1 MDNFKTDEAYMRRCI
16 ALAGNGRGRT
26 APNPMVGCVV
36 VCDGNIIGE
45 GYHRAYGGP
54 HAEVNAL
61 DSVRDPSL
69 LPHATLYVS
78 LEPCAHYGKT
88 PPCADRIVASRIPR
102 VVIGSPDPNPK
113 VSGRGVARLRAA
125 GCQVTEGVLRT
136 ACDALNRSFLCYHLK
151 HRPYIILK
159 WAMSADGFIDAPR
172 PEGTPVGPRWITG
185 TEERALVHAWRAG
198 CQAIM
203 VGTRTAL
210 ADDPS
215 LTARDVPA
223 ASDTP
228 MPVPTCYPHPLR
240 IVLDRSL
247 RLPSGLHL
255 FDGAAPTWVLSE
267 RPATDGWRI
276 GRPETELRKMSFDG
290 NVWLS
295 QLMEALYDRQIQS
308 LMVEGGRQLLQTFID
323 ADLWDEARVFSGKTS
338 FGGGV
343 PAPVMTGSPC
353 ASVAYAQSTLYFYRH
368 G

>member
-1 MDNFKTDEAYMRRCI
+1 MYNFKTDEAYMRRCI
-16 ALAGNGRGRT
+16 ELAANGRGRT

-36 VCDGNIIGE
+36 VCDGAVIGE

-61 DSVRDPSL
+61 DSVREPSL
-69 LPHATLYVS
+69 LPRATLYVS

-125 GCQVTEGVLRT
+125 GCRVTEGVLR
-136 ACDALNRSFLCYHLK
+136 AECDALNRFFLCYHLK

-159 WAMSADGFIDAPR
+159 WAQSADGFIDAPR
-172 PEGTPVGPRWITG
+172 PEGTPAGPRWITG
-185 TEERALVHAWRAG
+185 PEERALVHAWRAG

-210 ADDPS
+210 NDDPA
-215 LTARDVPA
+215 LTVRNVPA
-223 ASDTP
+223 ASDAP
-228 MPVPTCYPHPLR
+228 MPMPTCYPHPLR

-255 FDGAAPTWVLSE
+255 FDGTAPTCVLSG
-267 RPATDGWRI
+267 RPAPDGWQAQ
-276 GRPETELRKMSFDG
+276 RPGTELWQMPFD
-290 NVWLS
+290 NDWPAH
-295 QLMEALYDRQIQS
+295 LMETLYARQIQS
-308 LMVEGGRQLLQTFID
+308 LLVEGGRQLLQTFID
-323 ADLWDEARVFSGKTS
+323 AGLWDEARVFSGKTS

-353 ASVAYAQSTLYFYRH
+353 SSVAYAQSTLYFYRH